1 MANKKRTFQSERKH
15 TRLDFSPL
23 NLTCELVCITPDA
36 PTAQTANTALGQYEP
51 DRSITPTI
59 IRPQTTVN
67 DPDGIFTS
75 GINNRNLASDQ
86 HAWFV
91 NSTPIAKV
99 WKEGTDYEIIKDDT
113 DDNGSLKV
121 MRNITPGEV
130 AALSYTGMF
139 YDFRTGTNNSVSGS
153 GMALTTT
160 DKGGNKLACC
170 VDCEQLIY
178 DPLKDELLLYEYLV
192 AEGIETAGQRAK
204 FVNGK
209 SYERTVTITLTQG
222 DATLTKLPAGI
233 TMRLVERGKTAA
245 LAAGT
250 LQHPEIK
257 SIAYPTIGFDMRF
270 TWEKEFEVQ
279 FVDAKGNV
287 KTSTG
292 ITLIRDMSLLTQHD
306 VARGNDVVPGQ
317 QRYNNHGIFSAG
329 SQLIQY
335 PELYYNIQWWTQA
348 RVYNATSKAYQFAD
362 RIYRQTGEKM
372 ECSVDSLGI
381 GYEKNLSWLDVSMDI
396 EEREPAAILTSENAN
411 IVLTDEKGKVLIF

>member
-36 PTAQTANTALGQYEP
+36 PTSQTANSSLGQYEP

-139 YDFRTGTNNSVSGS
+139 YDFRTGTNNSVNGS

-279 FVDAKGNV
+279 FVDSKGNFGKV
-287 KTSTG
+287 YS
-292 ITLIRDMSLLTQHD
+292 RDMAYRHHSHSRHEPADTTRRGERQRCSPRTATLQQPRNFCRRKPAHPIPRAVLQHSMVD
-306 VARGNDVVPGQ
+306 
-317 QRYNNHGIFSAG
+317 
-329 SQLIQY
+329 
-335 PELYYNIQWWTQA
+335 
-348 RVYNATSKAYQFAD
+348 
-362 RIYRQTGEKM
+362 TGE
-372 ECSVDSLGI
+372 SL
-381 GYEKNLSWLDVSMDI
+381 
-396 EEREPAAILTSENAN
+396 
-411 IVLTDEKGKVLIF
+411 